1 MIYTVIL
8 GELAVLADVFHMGTS
23 GNQPLL
29 LSALDVHLSLVLG
42 ESPLVGSHDLLAPR
56 KLELG
61 ATEGLNDM
69 RSVGVL
75 GTHRDNG
82 VANVDTGGHLHGLTI
97 RTTHARGETIGS
109 GAGKHLVLTN
119 NVERVGSGTDVETLL
134 ATGLDQVLV
143 ARNAGSLKRA

>member
-56 KLELG
+56 KL
-61 ATEGLNDM
+61 
-69 RSVGVL
+69 
-75 GTHRDNG
+75 
-82 VANVDTGGHLHGLTI
+82 
-97 RTTHARGETIGS
+97 
-109 GAGKHLVLTN
+109 
-119 NVERVGSGTDVETLL
+119 
-134 ATGLDQVLV
+134 
-143 ARNAGSLKRA
+143 